1 MLSSHLPFE
10 ISFMLSTLHRP
21 QQGRMF
27 RQKTLE
33 EQTFTV
39 PPVVS
44 LTIMQWMMP
53 MLFIWLGEPHMS
65 Y

>member
-1 MLSSHLPFE
+1 
-10 ISFMLSTLHRP
+10 
-21 QQGRMF
+21 MF

-65 Y
+65 YKLVVMRHS